1 MASKLEKTIARQ
13 QEKIAEGQFY
23 EAHQQLRVIGTRYVK
38 QSNWDAAINI
48 LASGAQLLLQAG
60 QGGSGGDLCLFLL
73 DVYNKAETKPDPAA
87 KAKLLGLLRSFP
99 PEEPTKKRFIGE
111 MIGWSAKFG
120 EYPAGDP
127 ELHHVAGTILAED
140 GDAYEAERHLAH
152 GTRDSA
158 EYMVKLEYEWY
169 SEDDLH
175 TAPLYAARA
184 VLPYLVAGNVRAANQ
199 CFLQF
204 TTRLSRENPSLG
216 VQDVSGSSLDLRI
229 YPSLPLLNFLGLLLL
244 AVTRGNAD
252 LFRMLKSHYK
262 AHLDL
267 VAGWNDALDQI
278 GEMYFGIRI
287 PSQSNP
293 LMDMMSSM
301 FMGGGGGAG
310 QKPKSKR
317 VEAPAPAPGLD

>member
-184 VLPYLVAGNVRAANQ
+184 VLPYLVAGN
-199 CFLQF
+199 
-204 TTRLSRENPSLG
+204 
-216 VQDVSGSSLDLRI
+216 DVSGSSLDLRI